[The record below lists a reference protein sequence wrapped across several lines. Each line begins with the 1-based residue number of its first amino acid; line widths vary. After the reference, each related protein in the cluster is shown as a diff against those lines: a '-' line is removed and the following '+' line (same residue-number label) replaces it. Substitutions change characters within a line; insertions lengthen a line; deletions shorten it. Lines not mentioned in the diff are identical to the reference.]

1 MFHISKHIFSHF
13 EFLALGASE
22 PDFVLP
28 HLELDA
34 VAQFVTDFDVQIISV
49 SIYGDGWALCDIT
62 RVPSLCYKVI
72 IQVAE
77 PVVKTP
83 PKRNF
88 YSDAMFIQG
97 GACNPRAIVN
107 TIKDFMAG
115 PLKDLDTDTLRSD
128 PGLRLMVHQLAYLMN
143 VYEMDSRP
151 LIYSEVSE
159 ACVKLAQGD
168 AK

>member
-1 MFHISKHIFSHF
+1 MFHISKHVYNHF
-13 EFLALGASE
+13 EFFALGASE
-22 PDFVLP
+22 PEYVLP

-34 VAQFVTDFDVQIISV
+34 VSQFVQDFDLQIKEVTIH
-49 SIYGDGWALCDIT
+49 GECWAMCDIT
-62 RVPSLCYKVI
+62 RVPSLCYKVNI
-72 IQVAE
+72 RVAE

-115 PLKDLDTDTLRSD
+115 PLKDLDHDALRSD

-151 LIYSEVSE
+151 LIYSEVTA
-159 ACVKLAQGD
+159 ACEKLAQGESV
-168 AK
+168 